1 MIRTL
6 RLGLLL
12 TALVAGIVGL
22 AGGVGVVWPVVG
34 FGVVATA
41 IQMVAVEVL
50 RGAAG
55 QPLPVFMKRYGIGM
69 GLRVAGVAL
78 LLVAIVAWPDRFPPL
93 PTAMGFLGVLVP
105 LLFLEAR
112 LTR

>member
-12 TALVAGIVGL
+12 TALVAGIIGMV
-22 AGGVGVVWPVVG
+22 GGVRMVWPVVG
-34 FGVVATA
+34 FGVLATG
-41 IQMVAVEVL
+41 IQMVATEVL

-55 QPLPVFMKRYGIGM
+55 QPLPVFMKRYGLGM

-78 LLVAIVAWPDRFPPL
+78 LLVAIVAWPGTFPPL
-93 PTAMGFLGVLVP
+93 PTALGFLGVLVP